1 MRARAVMFAAVLALG
16 PCLPGLAAAQEASSA
31 PDLNDFKL
39 QTGQELAD
47 LCSADEGDP
56 FYTEATMF
64 CYGVLEGLAQYH
76 NAVARGP
83 EGVRI
88 VCPAEQV
95 TREEYVQ
102 TFLDW
107 AKAHP
112 DMASSQPP
120 AEAVIAAALDRWGPC
135 EE

>member
-1 MRARAVMFAAVLALG
+1 MHARAVMFAAVLALG
-16 PCLPGLAAAQEASSA
+16 PWMAGPGAAQEAPSA
-31 PDLNDFKL
+31 ADLNDFKL
-39 QTGQELAD
+39 ETGQELAD
-47 LCSADEGDP
+47 LCSADEGNP
-56 FYTEATMF
+56 YYTEARMF

-88 VCPAEQV
+88 VCPEGQV

-107 AKAHP
+107 AEAHP
-112 DMASSQPP
+112 DMANSQPP